1 MSVARGRAAVGPL
14 IPVLKMARSFIVAMA
29 RAARAADRANRRA
42 VRERERAARSEQRAH
57 AQSLRATERQLR
69 LEQKEAEQAYRES
82 RQAEADDLTAEVA
95 RQVELLEAILT
106 ARPRAAAVNASTTL
120 DPDAACRRAFAT
132 LRRSYTPSSFSP
144 EAAAGPRPV
153 APDPVRFQTAVPEPS
168 FLGKLFGGQAKFER
182 AVTEVRE
189 RDVARLAAA
198 EGEHRA
204 ALAAW
209 EGAVTRARDAHA
221 AAEAEHA
228 RQVAEYNAGVD
239 AWEEGVRTHQPD
251 AVVQYLSHV
260 LDSSEYPEEFDER
273 YRAAYSPESKALV
286 LEYVLPDPEVVPAVK
301 EYSYARSKD
310 EIREKARPKGE
321 AATLYRGAVAALTL
335 RTVREL
341 FAAAPTDVLD
351 VVTFNSVIETVSP
364 ATGAAIRPCVISLR
378 TTREAFG
385 AVNLGRVEPAA
396 CLTALGA
403 TVSKKPEEL
412 AAVRP
417 VIEFDMADRRFVAGS
432 DVLGGLESLDGRP
445 NVMDL
450 SPSEFE
456 TLVTNL
462 FARMGLDAKLTRS
475 SKDGGVDCVA
485 FDPRP
490 VLGGKVVIQA
500 KRYKNTVGVSAVR
513 DLYGTMMNE
522 GANKGILVTTA
533 GYGPDAFTFA
543 KDKPI
548 ELIDGGNLLYLL
560 AQHGVDARIV
570 MPDL

>member
-1 MSVARGRAAVGPL
+1 
-14 IPVLKMARSFIVAMA
+14 
-29 RAARAADRANRRA
+29 
-42 VRERERAARSEQRAH
+42 
-57 AQSLRATERQLR
+57 
-69 LEQKEAEQAYRES
+69 
-82 RQAEADDLTAEVA
+82 
-95 RQVELLEAILT
+95 
-106 ARPRAAAVNASTTL
+106 
-120 DPDAACRRAFAT
+120 
-132 LRRSYTPSSFSP
+132 
-144 EAAAGPRPV
+144 
-153 APDPVRFQTAVPEPS
+153 
-168 FLGKLFGGQAKFER
+168 
-182 AVTEVRE
+182 
-189 RDVARLAAA
+189 
-198 EGEHRA
+198 
-204 ALAAW
+204 
-209 EGAVTRARDAHA
+209 
-221 AAEAEHA
+221 
-228 RQVAEYNAGVD
+228 
-239 AWEEGVRTHQPD
+239 
-251 AVVQYLSHV
+251 
-260 LDSSEYPEEFDER
+260 
-273 YRAAYSPESKALV
+273 V

-301 EYSYARSKD
+301 EYSYVRSKD

-321 AATLYRGAVAALTL
+321 AAAVYRGAVAALTL
-335 RTVREL
+335 RTIREL
-341 FAAAPTDVLD
+341 FAAAPADVLD
-351 VVTFNSVIETVSP
+351 VVTLNGVIETVSP
-364 ATGAAIRPCVISLR
+364 ATGAAIRPCVVSVR
-378 TTREAFG
+378 TTRAAFG
-385 AVNLGRVEPAA
+385 AVNLARVDPAA
-396 CLTALGA
+396 CLAALGA

-432 DVLGGLESLDGRP
+432 DVLGGLEGLDDRP

-456 TLVTNL
+456 ALVTNL

-560 AQHGVDARIV
+560 AQQGVEARIV
-570 MPDL
+570 MPGTA